1 MNTLKKTLI
10 LVCSCVSLM
19 VIGQSHKETITK
31 EIQFKT
37 NSSENLLVVDNVFGS
52 VHVEGYN
59 GSTIKIEA
67 LKSIDA
73 YNNRALEQA
82 KKEIN
87 VSVEQVDNY
96 IYVFLNTPYTRF
108 NRETGRYSH
117 HENNSRRNYRYT
129 LDFKI
134 MVPQKTNIELKAV
147 NNGEIRVKNVHANE
161 LVVNNIN
168 GPITLDNVSGKTHA
182 NALNRDIN
190 ITYKTKPVDG
200 SSFKSLNGNINID
213 IKEQLDADIS
223 FKTLNG
229 GFYTNLNTSS
239 LKPLTTVDTQKRS
252 NGAKYKVNAKQ
263 RFRIGNGG
271 AKLSFDLLNGDATIK
286 L

>member
-1 MNTLKKTLI
+1 MKTI
-10 LVCSCVSLM
+10 KNGLVLALCCCALLLH
-19 VIGQSHKETITK
+19 GQSHKETIKK
-31 EIQFKT
+31 ELKFKT
-37 NSSENLLVVDNVFGS
+37 NSSENLLVVDNVYGS
-52 VHVEGYN
+52 IEVEGYS

-67 LKSIDA
+67 VKSIDA

-82 KKEIN
+82 KQEID
-87 VSVEQVDNY
+87 VRVEEVDNY
-96 IYVFLNTPYTRF
+96 VYVFLNTPYTRF

-134 MVPQKTNIELKAV
+134 WVPRTTNVELKAV
-147 NNGEIRVKNVHANE
+147 NNGGIKVTNVHANE

-190 ITYKTKPVDG
+190 ISYKTKPADG

-213 IKEQLDADIS
+213 IKEELDADVS

-229 GFYTNLNTSS
+229 GFYTNMNTSS
-239 LKPLTTVDTQKRS
+239 LKPLTSADKQRRS

-263 RFRIGNGG
+263 RFRIGKGG

-286 L
+286 I